1 VDLLDV
7 VSRPRGPAA
16 DIQLAYG
23 EARELNSLGAA
34 GSGTNRDPKLLVLE
48 EIVNRLNEIFGQD
61 LPKDVREN
69 FVISQL
75 NSLQQDDRLVA
86 QAKNN
91 TEAQFMVSPGL
102 KNSVLSA
109 AFRNQADQGQM
120 LDHLFSG
127 ERVQL
132 EVVKLL
138 GRTLFQT
145 VKKAQ

>member
-1 VDLLDV
+1 M
-7 VSRPRGPAA
+7 
-16 DIQLAYG
+16 
-23 EARELNSLGAA
+23 
-34 GSGTNRDPKLLVLE
+34 T
-48 EIVNRLNEIFGQD
+48 
-61 LPKDVREN
+61 
-69 FVISQL
+69 SQL

-91 TEAQFMVSPGL
+91 SEAQFVVSPGL

-120 LDHLFSG
+120 VDHIFND

-138 GRTLFQT
+138 GRALFPSVQSAT
-145 VKKAQ
+145 